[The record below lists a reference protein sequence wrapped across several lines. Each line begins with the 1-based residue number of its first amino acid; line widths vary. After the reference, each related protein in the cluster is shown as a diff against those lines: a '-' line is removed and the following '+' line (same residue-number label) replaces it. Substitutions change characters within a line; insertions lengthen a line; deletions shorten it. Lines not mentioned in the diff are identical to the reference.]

1 MKKDDMIKH
10 LIEGGEFTTKELKKL
25 KMDDIQELFDERFSV
40 EFEDEDF
47 SKGLEFGE
55 DYVDDPTIEREL
67 MEKHGIDAEAELIRI
82 LEEELKKAG
91 MEEEPE
97 EEVIEIDLKS
107 LSPVERRAYAR
118 TGVIPKINVNRY
130 TRFDDETPK
139 MDN

>member
-1 MKKDDMIKH
+1 MIKY
-10 LIEGGEFTTKELKKL
+10 LIEDGNFTEKKL
-25 KMDDIQELFDERFSV
+25 KKMKVADVQELFDERFSV
-40 EFEDEDF
+40 EYEDDDF
-47 SKGLEFGE
+47 SESLPMQGLTFGE
-55 DYVDDPTIEREL
+55 DYVNDPTIEREL
-67 MEKHGIDAEAELIRI
+67 IEKHGIDAEAELTRI
-82 LEEELKKAG
+82 LEEELKKAQ
-91 MEEEPE
+91 E

>member
-1 MKKDDMIKH
+1 MKKDDMIKY
-10 LIEGGEFTTKELKKL
+10 LVEDGDFTKKELKKL
-25 KMDDIQELFDERFSV
+25 KIADVQELFDERFSV
-40 EFEDEDF
+40 EYEDENF

-55 DYVDDPTIEREL
+55 DYVDDPTIERTLVESVT
-67 MEKHGIDAEAELIRI
+67 HPSDV
-82 LEEELKKAG
+82 EEET
-91 MEEEPE
+91 E

-118 TGVIPKINVNRY
+118 TGVIPVIRVNKY